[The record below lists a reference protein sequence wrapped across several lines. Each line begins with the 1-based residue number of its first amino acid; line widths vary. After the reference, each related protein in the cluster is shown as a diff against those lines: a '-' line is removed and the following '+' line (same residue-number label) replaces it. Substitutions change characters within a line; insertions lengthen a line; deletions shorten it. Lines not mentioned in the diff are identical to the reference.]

1 MKAFEFDNSVVCS
14 YEQFIR
20 SFADIKANDLR
31 SKISDAYKSAR
42 FWPSPLLSLNP
53 HYLTGK
59 SVSDHVADG
68 LLHEDTGQIFRSE
81 ENQLPLM
88 LYRHQEEAISKAK
101 NGLNFIVTSGTG
113 SGKSLCFFI
122 PIVDKILRNRKV
134 GEPQTTK
141 AIIIY
146 PMNALANSQLK
157 EITKFKGNAD
167 LKIDRYTGQESE
179 SVRKE
184 IAENPPDILLTNFM
198 MAELLLTRQDDLN
211 RKVIENARGLEFIVL
226 DEFHTYRGRQ
236 GADVAV
242 LVRRLRERC
251 KQGAEPLCIGTSAT
265 MIPDNVDGDPSEAI
279 AEVATRL
286 FGSEFSRDSIINE
299 SLRRATDESKNL
311 DWAKAQLNNVLKEP
325 FPEHLDANAIKTHPL
340 AVWIE
345 LAIGLD
351 DGQHRK
357 RHKPVQL
364 DEVTKKLSEAS
375 GIDFDT
381 CEEKLKEF
389 LGRVCLPDNE
399 NEGGRSFLP
408 FKLHRF
414 LSNAGEVFTT
424 LTEPDRPVFFDGQRE
439 VPGSGGHRL
448 YTTRF
453 CGDCG
458 QEYHLV
464 TKRSKDG
471 TVYFV
476 SRTVDDSPI
485 EEEDREVAGYLCP
498 IPSDISN
505 FVFDG
510 SNKTYPETWVRE
522 RKGELEIVP
531 SRRKYRPEKL
541 QIRYDGVVSSA
552 GNQFWFIPG
561 KFRFCLSCKKE
572 PAPGTFERNRL
583 VGVSGGGR
591 SSATTQLITS
601 ALNWMQEPDNRVVDE
616 NSRKILGFTDN
627 RQDAALQAGHFND
640 FIFVTLLRGGI
651 LQAVSNAGNVGLGE
665 DEFGIK
671 VAKALGFTENNEET
685 HVYWMKNP
693 DAGISNQSQAESA
706 LAKVIAFR
714 VWNDLR
720 REWRYTNPNLF
731 ALNLIDLDFVGVEE
745 VVSDSERLTE
755 VLPELAKLDV
765 SQRVN
770 VVNTLFKAMV
780 EGQAIDTE
788 LLHSANLD
796 SIGQKSRSILRWP
809 WVIDLHEKNRGQT
822 KMILK
827 PLKGKQKS
835 KEDQSIL
842 RAGYLSRIAKQ
853 LNSKDVIGVHIGRRL
868 EKSEY
873 EDFIHRLVDF
883 LHKDFLTPFKLGEE
897 DTAWRLNP
905 SVVRLV
911 RGKAL
916 QPQNKENFEK
926 YSYFRK
932 LYQSISD
939 DLANGNSVLWKL
951 EGREHTAQ
959 VNQTQ
964 REWREWRF
972 RHGEEDKKKL
982 RGETDHKTEIKPT
995 GESDR
1000 FLPALFCSP
1009 TMELGIDISTLNTV
1023 YLRNVPP
1030 TPANYVQRAG
1040 RAGRSGQAASVITY
1054 CAAQSPHDQYYFERK
1069 EQMVAGSV
1077 RLPTLDIVN
1086 EELVNSHLQAVWLAE
1101 TGLVLTSDIPGNL
1114 ILDGGG

>member
-1 MKAFEFDNSVVCS
+1 MKAFEFDDSVVHS

-20 SFADIKANDLR
+20 SFADVSATDLR
-31 SKISDAYKSAR
+31 SKVDEAYNLGR
-42 FWPSPLLSLNP
+42 FWPSPLLALNP
-53 HYLTGK
+53 HYLTNK
-59 SVSDHVADG
+59 TVDEHVVDG
-68 LLHEDTGQIFRSE
+68 LLHHDTGKVFRSE
-81 ENQLPLM
+81 DGQQPLK

-122 PIVDKILRNRKV
+122 PIVDKIIRNRK
-134 GEPQTTK
+134 ETESRSTK

-157 EITKFKGNAD
+157 EIQKYIEQSSLDIN
-167 LKIDRYTGQESE
+167 IDRYTGQEDTNRRE
-179 SVRKE
+179 K
-184 IAENPPDILLTNFM
+184 IAKNPPDILLTNFM

-211 RKVIENARGLEFIVL
+211 RQVIDNAKGLEFIVL

-242 LVRRLRERC
+242 LVRRLRDRC
-251 KQGAEPLCIGTSAT
+251 SNHSEPLCIGTSAT

-279 AEVATRL
+279 ANVATRL
-286 FGSEFSRDSIINE
+286 FGSKFTRDSIINE
-299 SLRRATDESKNL
+299 SLRRATDDCKNL
-311 DWAKAQLNNVLKEP
+311 DWARTQLESILKEP
-325 FPEHLDANAIKTHPL
+325 FPEFIDESALKSHPL

-357 RHKPVQL
+357 RRKPVPL
-364 DEVTKKLSEAS
+364 NEVIRMLSEDSGVDRKTCKKKLE
-375 GIDFDT
+375 
-381 CEEKLKEF
+381 EF

-399 NEGGRSFLP
+399 NEGGRSYLP

-414 LSNAGEVFTT
+414 VSNAGDVFTT
-424 LTEPDRPVFFDGQRE
+424 LTEPERPVYFDGQRE
-439 VPGSGGHRL
+439 VPGTGGHRL

-453 CGDCG
+453 CGECG

-464 TKRSKDG
+464 SKRSSDG
-471 TVYFV
+471 TVLFV

-485 EEEDREVAGYLCP
+485 EDDDYEVAGYLCP
-498 IPSDISN
+498 VPRDSTN
-505 FVFDG
+505 FEFDG

-522 RKGELEIVP
+522 RKGVLEIIP
-531 SRRKYRPEKL
+531 SRRKFKPEKL
-541 QIRYDGVVSSA
+541 NIRYDGVESSA
-552 GNQFWFIPG
+552 GNLFWFIPG

-591 SSATTQLITS
+591 SSATTQLIVT
-601 ALNWMQEPDNRVVDE
+601 ALEWMQKPESGLADE
-616 NSRKILGFTDN
+616 MSRKILGFTDN

-651 LQAVSNAGNVGLGE
+651 LRAVSEAGSAGLGE
-665 DEFGIK
+665 EEFGIK
-671 VAKALGFTENNEET
+671 VAKALGFTESNEET

-693 DAGISNQSQAESA
+693 DAGISNRSEAEQA
-706 LAKVIAFR
+706 LAKVLGFR

-720 REWRYTNPNLF
+720 REWRYTNPNLS
-731 ALNLIDLDFVGVEE
+731 ALNLIDLDFVGVKEA
-745 VVSDSERLTE
+745 VSDSERLTE
-755 VLPELAKLDV
+755 ALPELARMDER
-765 SQRVN
+765 QREK
-770 VVNTLFKAMV
+770 VVKTLFRAMV
-780 EGQAIDTE
+780 EGQAVETE
-788 LLHSANLD
+788 LLHLAYLD
-796 SIGQKSRSILRWP
+796 MIGQRSRNILRWP
-809 WVIDLHEKNRGQT
+809 WVIDRDEKIRSKT
-822 KMILK
+822 WMIVK
-827 PLKGKQKS
+827 PLKGRQKL
-835 KEDQSIL
+835 KEDQAIL

-853 LNSKDVIGVHIGRRL
+853 LNSNDVLGRRL
-868 EKSEY
+868 DKSKY
-873 EDFIHRLVDF
+873 EDFIHRLVNF
-883 LHKDFLTPFKLGEE
+883 LHKDFLTSSKLGEE
-897 DTAWRLNP
+897 DTVWRLNS

-911 RGKAL
+911 RGDAF
-916 QPQNKENFEK
+916 QPEGNEDFEK
-926 YSYFRK
+926 YAYFRK
-932 LYQSISD
+932 LYQSISG
-939 DLANGNSVLWKL
+939 DLAEGKSVLWKL

-959 VNQTQ
+959 VTRLQ

-972 RHGEEDKKKL
+972 RHGSEDEYELKNS
-982 RGETDHKTEIKPT
+982 DHILDMQQT
-995 GESDR
+995 GESAR

-1069 EQMVAGSV
+1069 DEMVSGSV

-1086 EELVNSHLQAVWLAE
+1086 EELVNSHLQAVWLAK
-1101 TGLVLTSDIPGNL
+1101 TGLALRSDIPGNL